1 MRQIAAVTRLWLST
15 LFLLALALG
24 PAAAQE
30 PPTAT
35 PVPVFPISPGSVEGN
50 ISETQPVVRYRFD
63 ARSGDVVMI
72 SMDATSG
79 SLDPF
84 LTLLGPDDE
93 LLEQDDDG
101 GSGRNA
107 AITATLARAG
117 RYVIE
122 AARYGQGG
130 AQTTG
135 TFRLT
140 LSIAGLGTGGAPSDP
155 LATMP
160 DFGLEPDPALI
171 RYREPAAA
179 ALDDLQEERYYA
191 FGGERGDVVRAIV
204 STTSGDLTPR
214 VEVLNSSL
222 LSITSSEVQSRP
234 NESIAYATLPETGW
248 YLVRS
253 TRRSGA
259 GSFDLYME
267 RVVGGAVLTRDEPVT
282 GSFSAD
288 TPTFSYIFTARAGD
302 LVAANLFATDEYS
315 GITPELRLLDL
326 DLQTLAQGSG
336 SRFATLRASIPR
348 SGTYIMQASNQQP
361 GTTGGYSLRLTGT
374 PVDVA
379 KLPQEPIGYNQ
390 QLSGQIDAEAPV
402 VYYRFAGKAGERVTI
417 EMAASSGNLDP
428 LLILTDA
435 NLNEELTFNDNASA
449 SRNARI
455 VRYRLEKDGE
465 YLIMAT
471 RAGLATGA
479 TQGSFD
485 LSLSVGDIALESGAL
500 SASLSW
506 TTSADLNLFV
516 RDPAGRIASW
526 SAPQVPSGG
535 VLQIDSNT
543 LCSTPTD
550 QPIEHIYWPQGALPP
565 GEYEIWAWYQQSCA
579 GSGPA
584 NFNLTVQ
591 VGGENVVALAPETPL
606 TPGQRYETR
615 LRVTEDG
622 SAFVVDPGRVT
633 SPSAQQQAS
642 QGGDRLMVYG
652 DSLQGALSDEVYA
665 LFYQFQGR
673 AGDMVV
679 LRAETVSGDLDPLL
693 VLRDAADANLPGGVN
708 DDADPTTRNSALRY
722 TLPADGVYIVAVS
735 RFGLRDGATTGAFRL
750 TLERAGP

>member
-1 MRQIAAVTRLWLST
+1 MLL
-15 LFLLALALG
+15 LLALAAG
-24 PAAAQE
+24 PLAAQDT
-30 PPTAT
+30 PTAT
-35 PVPVFPISPGSVEGN
+35 PAPVFPISPGSVEGN
-50 ISETQPVVRYRFD
+50 ISDSAPLVRYRFE
-63 ARSGDVVMI
+63 ARAGDVVTI
-72 SMDATSG
+72 GMDATSG

-84 LTLLGPDDE
+84 LTLLGPDSE

-107 AITATLARAG
+107 AITTTVARG
-117 RYVIE
+117 GSYIIE
-122 AARYGQGG
+122 AARYSQGG

-140 LSIAGLGTGGAPSDP
+140 LTIAGQGNGGAAADP

-160 DFGLEPDPALI
+160 DFGLEPIPALI

-191 FGGERGDVVRAIV
+191 FVGERGDVVRAIV

-248 YLVRS
+248 YLVRAA
-253 TRRSGA
+253 RRSGA
-259 GSFDLYME
+259 GSFDLYTE

-302 LVAANLFATDEYS
+302 LIAANLFATDEYS

-326 DLQTLAQGSG
+326 DLQTLAEGSG
-336 SRFATLRASIPR
+336 SRFATLRAAIPR
-348 SGTYIMQASNQQP
+348 SGTYIMQASTQRP
-361 GTTGGYSLRLTGT
+361 GTSGGYSLRLTGT
-374 PVDVA
+374 PVDVS
-379 KLPQEPIGYNQ
+379 KLPQEPIGYNEQ
-390 QLSGQIDAEAPV
+390 VSGQVSAEAPV
-402 VYYRFAGKAGERVTI
+402 TYYRFAGKAGERVTV
-417 EMAASSGNLDP
+417 EMVTRSGNLDP
-428 LLILTDA
+428 FLILTDG

-471 RAGLATGA
+471 RAGLANGA
-479 TQGSFD
+479 SEGSFD
-485 LSLSVGDIALESGAL
+485 LSLSVGDLALESGAL
-500 SASLSW
+500 SASLLW
-506 TTSADLNLFV
+506 ATPADLNLFV
-516 RDPAGRIASW
+516 RDPSGRIASW
-526 SAPQVPSGG
+526 STPQIPSGG
-535 VLQIDSNT
+535 RLQIDSNT
-543 LCSTPTD
+543 LCNTPTD
-550 QPIEHIYWPQGALPP
+550 QPIEYIYWPQGVLPP
-565 GEYEIWAWYQQSCA
+565 GEYEIWAWYQRSCA

-591 VGGENVVALAPETPL
+591 VGGENVIALTSETPL

-622 SAFVVDPGRVT
+622 TAFVIDPGRVT
-633 SPSAQQQAS
+633 HPSAQQEAS
-642 QGGDRLMVYG
+642 QGGDRLIVYG
-652 DSLQGALSDEVYA
+652 DSLQGALSNDIYA
-665 LFYQFQGR
+665 QFYQFQGR
-673 AGDMVV
+673 AGDEIL

-693 VLRDAADANLPGGVN
+693 VLRDAADANLPGGIN
-708 DDADPTTRNSALRY
+708 DDAGPTTRNSALRY
-722 TLPADGVYIVAVS
+722 SLPVDGVYIVAVS
-735 RFGLRDGATTGAFRL
+735 RFGVRDGTTTGAFRL